1 MMSAE
6 SGPDNER
13 RVHTMTIKEF
23 EQLTGCYP
31 TSTAYAAIEQAYRD
45 FDGDKAAF
53 CQAFQENQDGLASR
67 IRDNANQ
74 SYFAEIGGYVHEI
87 RTRDAL
93 IGTLRQQV
101 EELTQQL
108 EREQEWKSCEDTD
121 NVLQKAY
128 EELEAGRN
136 TRELT
141 EEEAKNLLSDWFGFE
156 KQRIQ
161 ILSAVPVYEVNRHR
175 QLRKTGERKRPPLY
189 NATDWNYIYFCCG
202 RMSYELYN
210 GELCLYLD

>member
-31 TSTAYAAIEQAYRD
+31 TSTAYAAIEQAYAD
-45 FDGDKAAF
+45 FDGDKDAF
-53 CQAFQENQDGLASR
+53 CKAFQANQGGLASR
-67 IRDNANQ
+67 IRDNADQ
-74 SYFAEIGGYVHEI
+74 RYFAEIAGYVHEI
-87 RTRDAL
+87 CTRNTL

-101 EELTQQL
+101 ERLTQQL
-108 EREQEWKSCEDTD
+108 EREQEWKPSEDTG
-121 NVLQKAY
+121 NVLQEAY
-128 EELEAGRN
+128 EELAAGGG
-136 TRELT
+136 TRKLT
-141 EEEAKNLLSDWFGFE
+141 EEEAKELLCDWFGFE

-202 RMSYELYN
+202 RMSYELHD
-210 GELCLYLD
+210 GELDPYLD

>member
-1 MMSAE
+1 
-6 SGPDNER
+6 
-13 RVHTMTIKEF
+13 MTIEEF
-23 EQLTGCYP
+23 EQRTGHYP
-31 TSTAYAAIEQAYRD
+31 TCKAYAAIEQAYAD
-45 FDGDKAAF
+45 FDGDKDAF
-53 CQAFQENQDGLASR
+53 CKAFQVNQGGLASR

>member
-202 RMSYELYN
+202 RMSYELHD
-210 GELCLYLD
+210 GELDPYLD

>member
-1 MMSAE
+1 
-6 SGPDNER
+6 
-13 RVHTMTIKEF
+13 MTIEEF
-23 EQLTGCYP
+23 EQRTGHYP
-31 TSTAYAAIEQAYRD
+31 TCKAYAAIEQAYAD
-45 FDGDKAAF
+45 FDGDKDAF
-53 CQAFQENQDGLASR
+53 CKAFQVNQGGLASR

-202 RMSYELYN
+202 RMSYELHD
-210 GELCLYLD
+210 GELDPYLD

>member
-87 RTRDAL
+87 RTRGSHL
-93 IGTLRQQV
+93 RSLRQQV
-101 EELTQQL
+101 EDLTRRL
-108 EREQEWKSCEDTD
+108 EREQEWKPSEDTG
-121 NVLQKAY
+121 NVLQEAY
-128 EELEAGRN
+128 EELAAGGG
-136 TRELT
+136 TRKLT
-141 EEEAKNLLSDWFGFE
+141 EEEAKELLCDWFGFE

-202 RMSYELYN
+202 RMSYELHD
-210 GELCLYLD
+210 GELDPYLD